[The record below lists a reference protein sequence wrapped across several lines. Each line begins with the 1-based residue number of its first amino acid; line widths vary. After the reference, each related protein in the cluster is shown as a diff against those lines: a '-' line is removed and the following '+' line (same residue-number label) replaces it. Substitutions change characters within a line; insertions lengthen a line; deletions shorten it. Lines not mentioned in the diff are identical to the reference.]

1 MKSMSL
7 NDLIDEAEEDD
18 EVKLFDDETTD
29 DESTGMGT
37 LVGVKSNKDKL
48 GNPEVC
54 PECASDDTEEVAY
67 YWRCNNGNCKTLTYI
82 PTKPRIDRTEM

>member
-1 MKSMSL
+1 MSL
-7 NDLIDEAEEDD
+7 NDLIDEAEDDD
-18 EVKLFDDETTD
+18 ESVKLFEEDDD
-29 DESTGMGT
+29 DESTGLGT

-54 PECASDDTEEVAY
+54 PGCASDDTEEVAY
-67 YWRCNNGNCKTLTYI
+67 YWRCNNDNCEVISYI